1 MRRMTL
7 AARRTRQFLRRPPRP
22 RWFRPAVYVG
32 GALLGLA
39 IGSGLGLWATEA
51 GLVGQSGQALMDHV
65 LAWSVQAGL
74 AVRDVYVDGRVRT
87 SQQALREQLGIT
99 VGQPVLA
106 VDTNA
111 VRRRLERLTW
121 IDQAS
126 VVRLLPD
133 SIYVRLI
140 ERQPLALWQ
149 REGRFSLVDR
159 TGAVIE
165 GVAPGAEYRDLRVL
179 VGEGAPRRAAD
190 LFALFVDR
198 TGAVRAGRR
207 RHLGRRP
214 TLEPASRQ
222 RCRRLAAG
230 ARCARGL
237 AAACRQG
244 ARRGAARPSDL
255 GHRPAL
261 PARSH
266 PAPARSGGARGS
278 GRMSL
283 G

>member
-39 IGSGLGLWATEA
+39 TGSGLGLWATEA
-51 GLVGQSGQALMDHV
+51 GLVRQSGQALMDHV

-165 GVAPGAEYRDLRVL
+165 GVAPGAEDRDLRVL

-190 LFALFVDR
+190 LFALLS
-198 TGAVRAGRR
+198 T
-207 RHLGRRP
+207 
-214 TLEPASRQ
+214 EPALSERVVAATWVGD
-222 RCRRLAAG
+222 RRWNLRLDNDIDVLLPEHDVLGAWRLLAAK
-230 ARCARGL
+230 ARDEALLDRAISVIDL
-237 AAACRQG
+237 RFLPDRIRLRLDPAVLED
-244 ARRGAARPSDL
+244 RGA
-255 GHRPAL
+255 
-261 PARSH
+261 
-266 PAPARSGGARGS
+266 
-278 GRMSL
+278 
-283 G
+283 

>member
-22 RWFRPAVYVG
+22 RWFRPVVYVG

-39 IGSGLGLWATEA
+39 IGSGLGLWATET
-51 GLVGQSGQALMDHV
+51 GLVGRTRQALMDHV

-74 AVRDVYVDGRVRT
+74 GVGDVYVDGRVRT
-87 SQQALREQLGIT
+87 SRQALREQLGIT
-99 VGQPVLA
+99 VGQSVLA

-111 VRRRLERLTW
+111 VRRRLEQLTW
-121 IDQAS
+121 VDQAS

-165 GVAPGAEYRDLRVL
+165 GVAPGAQYRDLRVL

-190 LFALFVDR
+190 LFALLS
-198 TGAVRAGRR
+198 T
-207 RHLGRRP
+207 
-214 TLEPASRQ
+214 EPALSERVVAATWVGD
-222 RCRRLAAG
+222 RRWNLRLDNDIDVLLPEHDVLGAWRLLATK
-230 ARCARGL
+230 ARDEALLDRAISVIDL
-237 AAACRQG
+237 RFLPDRIRLRLDPAVLED
-244 ARRGAARPSDL
+244 RGA
-255 GHRPAL
+255 
-261 PARSH
+261 
-266 PAPARSGGARGS
+266 
-278 GRMSL
+278 
-283 G
+283 

>member
-7 AARRTRQFLRRPPRP
+7 ATRRTRQFLRRPPRP

-39 IGSGLGLWATEA
+39 IGSGLWATEA
-51 GLVGQSGQALMDHV
+51 GLVGRTRQALVNHV

-74 AVRDVYVDGRVRT
+74 AVHDVYVDGRVRT

-111 VRRRLERLTW
+111 VRRRLEQLTW
-121 IDQAS
+121 VDQAS

-190 LFALFVDR
+190 LFALLS
-198 TGAVRAGRR
+198 T
-207 RHLGRRP
+207 
-214 TLEPASRQ
+214 EPALSERVV
-222 RCRRLAAG
+222 AATWV
-230 ARCARGL
+230 
-237 AAACRQG
+237 G
-244 ARRGAARPSDL
+244 ARRWNLRLDNDIDVLLPEHDVLGAWRLLAAKARDEALLDRAISVIDL
-255 GHRPAL
+255 RFLPDRIRLRLDPAVL
-261 PARSH
+261 EDR
-266 PAPARSGGARGS
+266 GA
-278 GRMSL
+278 
-283 G
+283 